1 MRFSRRVWI
10 AIPLFCFLAA
20 IARTEEKSVKDPQ
33 KAESVYE
40 FTVKNIDGKDVKL
53 SQFKEKKDVL
63 LIVNTASKCGFTKQ
77 YAPLMDVYKKYKD
90 KGLIIIAF
98 PANDFGQQE
107 PGTADEIKTFC
118 ETQYNVKFPIMAKS
132 VVKGEK
138 QAPLFQY
145 LTNAENPDFTGE
157 IKWNFEKF
165 LIDKKGKLIRRFRS
179 KEEPDGEE
187 IAKAIEKAL
196 AEKA

>member
-1 MRFSRRVWI
+1 MRYSGKLWMAI
-10 AIPLFCFLAA
+10 ALVCFLAA
-20 IARTEEKSVKDPQ
+20 IGRTEEKVVKDPQ
-33 KAESVYE
+33 KAKNIYE
-40 FTVKNIDGKDVKL
+40 FAVKDIDGKEVKL
-53 SQFKEKKDVL
+53 NQYKEKKNVL
-63 LIVNTASKCGFTKQ
+63 LIVNTASQCGFTKQ
-77 YAPLMDVYKKYKD
+77 YAPLMDVYKKYKE
-90 KGLIIIAF
+90 KGLVVIAF
-98 PANDFGQQE
+98 PANEFGQQE
-107 PGTADEIKTFC
+107 PGTADEIKKFC
-118 ETQYNVKFPIMAKS
+118 ETKYNVKFPIMAKS

-196 AEKA
+196 AEKE